1 VWTPHVETGLH
12 LRGCRPREAIGTPTY
27 AGNGVAIIVA
37 GNGAHAVC
45 AQAATSRVSQQQRAG
60 REEAVR
66 SLRRRRSKRSDR

>member
-37 GNGAHAVC
+37 GNGAHAIC
-45 AQAATSRVSQQQRAG
+45 AQAATSSESAAACRPG
-60 REEAVR
+60 RSGSIAAAATI
-66 SLRRRRSKRSDR
+66 KTQ